1 MNGDMQTKV
10 FQLLDVIAVEVAAH
24 RVETAKQNVDLR
36 TEMHSGF
43 NRIDHRLGSL
53 ETRVENIETR
63 VENIETRV
71 ENIETRVENIE
82 TRVENTETNVVSL
95 GAELRSF
102 RGEFERRITPLE
114 R

>member
-53 ETRVENIETR
+53 ETRVG
-63 VENIETRV
+63 NIETRV

>member
-63 VENIETRV
+63 VEN
-71 ENIETRVENIE
+71 
-82 TRVENTETNVVSL
+82 TETNVVSL

>member
-71 ENIETRVENIE
+71 EN
-82 TRVENTETNVVSL
+82 TETNVVSL

>member
-53 ETRVENIETR
+53 ETRVGNIETR